1 MSDRLDGATR
11 LIPLLG
17 DPIAQ
22 VKAPAGLTAE
32 FARRGHNM
40 MVVPFHVTPDH
51 FSSVVASLGPIR
63 NVDGFIATVLHKFAA
78 HDQCST
84 LSPRAKCLGVVNVVR
99 RNGDGGWHG
108 DMLDGLGFVR
118 GIEVAGCRLPGRRA
132 LLVGAGGAGSAIA
145 LALLDGGVAQ
155 LAVHDQDGA
164 KRKALIAR
172 LDNVHAGKA
181 LVGSTNPLGF
191 DIIVNATPMGMR
203 EGDPVPVEVDTL
215 SPSTFVGDVITMP
228 EVTPLLAA
236 ARERGCGTQ
245 TGVGMFESSIELMA
259 DFFLSR

>member
-11 LIPLLG
+11 LIPILG

-32 FARRGHNM
+32 FARRGRNM

-51 FSSVVASLGPIR
+51 FSGAVASLGPIR
-63 NVDGFIATVLHKFAA
+63 NVDGFIATVPHKFAA

-84 LSPRAKCLGVVNVVR
+84 LSPRAEFLGVVNVVR

-118 GIEVAGCRLPGRRA
+118 GIEMAGCRLPGRRA

-155 LAVHDQDGA
+155 LAVHDTDGA

-172 LDNVHAGKA
+172 LDSVHAGKV
-181 LVGSTNPLGF
+181 LVGSASPLGF

-236 ARERGCGTQ
+236 AQERGCGTQ

>member
-164 KRKALIAR
+164 KREALIAR

-203 EGDPVPVEVDTL
+203 EGDPVPVEVETL
-215 SPSTFVGDVITMP
+215 SPFNV
-228 EVTPLLAA
+228 
-236 ARERGCGTQ
+236 RR
-245 TGVGMFESSIELMA
+245 
-259 DFFLSR
+259 